1 MGERAGAGPE
11 EVTGGGQGRPSH
23 PGAEVLDGPRGGHET
38 ARTTADAQ
46 GRRGCAAGPT
56 VLHGRDGPRLRRAGA
71 GAVATG
77 PGRLDCTPSSPGN
90 KLPPRGA
97 PSTAPTVL

>member
-1 MGERAGAGPE
+1 M
-11 EVTGGGQGRPSH
+11 
-23 PGAEVLDGPRGGHET
+23 LDGPRGGHET

-56 VLHGRDGPRLRRAGA
+56 VLHDRDGPRLRRAGA

-77 PGRLDCTPSSPGN
+77 PGRGRGDSAKLGQLDCTPSSPGN